1 MPKEL
6 SLALVQADAV
16 TSAAEFGEQVRL
28 LARQYPNTEMFVFP
42 EHHLEGS
49 WDPWDPVSTERHAEP
64 LDGPLCREVAGL
76 AAELGVWLVPG
87 SVLERTESGLI
98 YNTMVVFSPTG
109 ELAASYRKVFPWRPV
124 ETCTPGAEFVTVPIG
139 DVGTAGLTVC
149 YDAWFP
155 EVSRQLSWMGAE
167 LLLNVVLTPTGDR
180 AQEFVLA
187 QANAIVNQV
196 FVASVNAA
204 APRGQGRSLLVDP
217 QGRILAAAV
226 GAEPAVLAAT
236 IDLDEVSRT
245 REYGTA
251 GVTKPWSQFVET
263 DRPIDLPV
271 YEGRITPQTWR
282 PKL

>member
-6 SLALVQADAV
+6 SLALVQDDAV
-16 TSAAEFGEQVRL
+16 ASPEEFAERMRTLVL
-28 LARQYPNTEMFVFP
+28 QYPKTSMFVFP
-42 EHHLEGS
+42 EQHLLGS
-49 WDPWDPVSTERHAEP
+49 WDPWDPESTARHAES
-64 LDGPLCREVAGL
+64 LDGPLCRQVAAL

-87 SVLERTESGLI
+87 SILERVESGVI
-98 YNTMVVFSPTG
+98 HNTMVVFSPAG

-124 ETCTPGAEFVTVPIG
+124 ETCEPGAEFVTIPIA

-155 EVSRQLSWMGAE
+155 EVSRQLAWMGAE
-167 LLLNVVLTPTGDR
+167 LLLNVVLTPTSDR
-180 AQEFVLA
+180 AQEVVLA

-226 GAEPAVLAAT
+226 GAEPTVLAAT
-236 IDLDEVSRT
+236 IDLDEVRRT
-245 REYGTA
+245 REHGTA
-251 GVTKPWSQFVET
+251 GVTKPWSQFAET
-263 DRPIDLPV
+263 DRPIELPI
-271 YEGRITPQTWR
+271 YGGRITPQTWR